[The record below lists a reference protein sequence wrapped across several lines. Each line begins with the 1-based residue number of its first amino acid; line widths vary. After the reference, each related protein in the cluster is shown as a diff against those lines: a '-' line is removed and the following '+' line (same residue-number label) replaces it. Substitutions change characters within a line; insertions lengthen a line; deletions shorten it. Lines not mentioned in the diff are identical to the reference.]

1 MARFPQAKA
10 EKGSQKWLQI
20 LVNEKQEFLNSLVC
34 DSLNFAENESV
45 EWRSPLKSDDY
56 AEYRDQAFLDRLD
69 IKLEKE
75 PLNQFWPI
83 GGPQWDALACINS
96 RNILLVEAKSH
107 TSELI
112 SSLLAKDEESITR
125 IKRSL
130 EETKEYFGL
139 SVKVD
144 WTQVFYQYTNRL
156 AHLYFLRK
164 NDRPAYLIN
173 IYFLND
179 VEMSGPSTVQEWEG
193 AIKLLKSHLGVRK
206 HKLQKY
212 TRDLFIDTR
221 NL

>member
-83 GGPQWDALACINS
+83 RGPQWDALACI
-96 RNILLVEAKSH
+96 
-107 TSELI
+107 
-112 SSLLAKDEESITR
+112 SSGK
-125 IKRSL
+125 
-130 EETKEYFGL
+130 G
-139 SVKVD
+139 
-144 WTQVFYQYTNRL
+144 
-156 AHLYFLRK
+156 
-164 NDRPAYLIN
+164 
-173 IYFLND
+173 
-179 VEMSGPSTVQEWEG
+179 M
-193 AIKLLKSHLGVRK
+193 
-206 HKLQKY
+206 
-212 TRDLFIDTR
+212 
-221 NL
+221 